1 MRLVT
6 DTNTEKRITGG
17 PTGVE
22 RDARDVG
29 IAGRRQKLTMSLP
42 EAAQVLGVH
51 RTTAWSLYKRGEF
64 PVPVLKVGSS
74 LRIVTA
80 HLEKFMEAEIP
91 GTTESIHHSR
101 TRNDDSNEV
110 I

>member
-1 MRLVT
+1 VRL
-6 DTNTEKRITGG
+6 DTETKTEIRIMGG
-17 PTGVE
+17 HMGIE
-22 RDARDVG
+22 RNARDAG
-29 IAGRRQKLTMSLP
+29 IAGQRQQLTMSLP
-42 EAAQVLGVH
+42 EAAKVLGVH

-101 TRNDDSNEV
+101 TRNDDSKEV